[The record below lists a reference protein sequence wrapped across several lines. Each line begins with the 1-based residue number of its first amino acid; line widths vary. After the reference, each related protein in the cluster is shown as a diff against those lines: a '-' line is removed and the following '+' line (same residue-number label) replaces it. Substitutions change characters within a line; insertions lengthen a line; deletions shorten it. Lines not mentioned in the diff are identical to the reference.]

1 MDCSEMGF
9 PMVFSGFSYSNG
21 EKMAKKSVQPIS
33 KQVRLQ
39 TCTVPEA
46 DPSLDMEN
54 MPVEWPF

>member
-1 MDCSEMGF
+1 MDF